1 MPQTEREAALVA
13 LLDDITPVVS
23 AADELE
29 PAARAAVAA
38 VCELTGWPL
47 GHLCVPDGSGG
58 GFVSSGVW
66 VGAEEE
72 FPVLREVT
80 SRARFRPGVGIVGRV
95 AVTGEPVWS
104 LDVTRDPLFVRAQEG
119 FDLGVGAAFAFPV
132 MVAGKVAAVLEFFS
146 HEVTPPDAPLMRVMA
161 NLGHQLGRVV
171 ERQQAQRAMEAGRR
185 RLEQMIETS
194 VEAFVAMDA
203 SGRIAGW
210 NAAAERMFRLSREQ
224 ALGRPLADTIVPP
237 RHRAAHRQGL
247 DRFLA
252 TGRPKLL
259 NQRFEITAW
268 RSDNS
273 EEFPVELVIWAVRDR
288 GEWVFNAF
296 LHDITDR
303 RNAEEALRVAYE
315 REQATVAR
323 LQELDQAK
331 NDFIDTVSHELRTP
345 LTTIIGYLE
354 MLADEGPVPGHYER
368 MLHAMENNAMR
379 LQHLVDDLLTVN
391 TVNTG
396 ELAVDPVPVPVRELV
411 EQAVGAVAE
420 EAREHGSVVEVRVGP
435 DGRRVDADRDHL
447 VRALSALI
455 SNAIK
460 FSPPGAPV
468 TVRASA
474 VGETVSIEVTDTGPG
489 IPAAE
494 LPRIFEHFYRT
505 RSATDQAVQGAGL
518 GLTIARSIVEA
529 HGGTLTAASAPGS
542 GSTFTITL
550 PVPAQGGPGREGS

>member
-1 MPQTEREAALVA
+1 MRGADREAALVA
-13 LLDDITPVVS
+13 LLDSVTVV
-23 AADELE
+23 ANTTEGLE
-29 PAARAAVAA
+29 SAARAMMSA

-47 GHLCVPDGSGG
+47 SHLCVPDGSGG

-247 DRFLA
+247 DRFLF
-252 TGRPKLL
+252 TGEPKVL

-268 RSDNS
+268 RSDGS
-273 EEFPVELVIWAVRDR
+273 EFPIELAIWPVQDD

-315 REQATVAR
+315 REQSTVAR

-345 LTTIIGYLE
+345 LTTIVGYLE
-354 MLADEGPVPGHYER
+354 VLTSGDAGPLPAHQDR
-368 MLHAMENNAMR
+368 MLRTMTRNTMR
-379 LQHLVDDLLTVN
+379 LQDLVEDLLTISSVGGSRPVMSPIRVPARDLVDRAVQAIAEIAQTRGH
-391 TVNTG
+391 TVHVH
-396 ELAVDPVPVPVRELV
+396 VDTDV
-411 EQAVGAVAE
+411 
-420 EAREHGSVVEVRVGP
+420 GSVNVDVG
-435 DGRRVDADRDHL
+435 HI
-447 VRALSALI
+447 VRALRALL

-460 FSPPGAPV
+460 FSEPHTPV
-468 TVRASA
+468 TVRAS
-474 VGETVSIEVTDTGPG
+474 VTGGVISIIVTDVG
-489 IPAAE
+489 IGITAEE
-494 LPRIFEHFYRT
+494 LPRIFDRFYRT
-505 RSATDQAVQGAGL
+505 RMAADRAVQGAGL
-518 GLTIARSIVEA
+518 GLSIAKSIVEA
-529 HGGTLTAASAPGS
+529 HGGTLTATSTLGQGSA
-542 GSTFTITL
+542 FTITL
-550 PVPAQGGPGREGS
+550 PAEAAGG